1 MQIVECVPNI
11 SEGKD
16 QNKIQS
22 ICDEVR
28 KVDGVKLINIDPGK
42 STNRTVITFIGD
54 KESVIEAAFML
65 IKKAQELIDMSF
77 HKGEHPRMGAVD
89 VCPLIPV
96 SNITMNETI
105 ELAHTLAER
114 VGNELNIPV
123 YCYENAAKS
132 NDRKNLANCRSGEY
146 EGLKEKLKNPDW
158 KPDYGPSSFNDS
170 VAKSGVTAIAARDF
184 LIAYN
189 INLNTTSTRRANAI
203 AFDLREAGRI
213 KRKGNKITGEI
224 LKDKN
229 GNPIRQAGYFKNL
242 KGIGWFIKDYGIAQI
257 SYNITNIKTTPLHNV
272 FEKTCE
278 MAQKRGLRVTGS
290 ELVGLIPKKVLKD
303 AGIYFL
309 KKQKRSTAVSDSEII
324 KIAVKTLG
332 LNELKPFEP
341 NKQILEN
348 FIESIDDNELINYS
362 LRDFTFETSSESPAP
377 GGGSISAYCGA
388 LGAALITMC
397 ANLSA
402 NKRGWDDKW
411 EIFSNQGNVS
421 MNIQKKLLKLVD
433 KDAQS
438 FNQIMNALK
447 LPQGSEHE
455 KTKRLEAI
463 QSATKRA
470 IQIPFEVIE
479 TSFKCFDLIRKMIEI
494 GNPNAITDVGV
505 AALCAKTAVVG
516 AYLNLKINCQGL
528 DDKHYASD
536 ILEKAENYVNDASIQ
551 ESDILK
557 IIKKRL

>member
-54 KESVIEAAFML
+54 KKSVIEAAFML

-146 EGLKEKLKNPDW
+146 EGLKEKLKNPVW
-158 KPDYGPSSFNDS
+158 KPDYGPTSFNDS
-170 VAKSGVTAIAARDF
+170 VVKSGLTAIAARDF

-257 SYNITNIKTTPLHNV
+257 SYNITNIKTTPLHDV

-290 ELVGLIPKKVLKD
+290 ELVGLIPKKVLID

-348 FIESIDDNELINYS
+348 FIESSDDNELINYS

-411 EIFSNQGNVS
+411 EIFSNQGNIS

-528 DDKHYASD
+528 DDKHYAND

>member
-132 NDRKNLANCRSGEY
+132 NDRKNLSNCRSGEY
-146 EGLKEKLKNPDW
+146 EGLKEKLKNPEW

-348 FIESIDDNELINYS
+348 FIESSDDNELINYS

-411 EIFSNQGNVS
+411 EIFSNQGNIS

-447 LPQGSEHE
+447 LPQGSENE

-528 DDKHYASD
+528 DDKHYAND

-557 IIKKRL
+557 IIKRRL

>member
-65 IKKAQELIDMSF
+65 IKKAQELIDMSL

-114 VGNELNIPV
+114 VGNELNVPV

-146 EGLKEKLKNPDW
+146 EGLKEKLKNPVW
-158 KPDYGPSSFNDS
+158 KPDYGPTSFNDS

-224 LKDKN
+224 LKDQN

-257 SYNITNIKTTPLHNV
+257 SYNITNIKTTPLHDV

-348 FIESIDDNELINYS
+348 FIESSDDNELINYS

-402 NKRGWDDKW
+402 HKRGWDDKW
-411 EIFSNQGNVS
+411 EIFSSQGNIS

-528 DDKHYASD
+528 DDKNYVDD
-536 ILEKAENYVNDASIQ
+536 ILEKAENYVNDANIQ